1 MPSPVLRVAVVGI
14 GEVALNTHLP
24 NLALCSHWFKVVALV
39 DVSEGALAHA
49 GAKFGIERLY
59 TSLAALLDEADD
71 VDLVMVM
78 SANEYHV
85 QHTTAALR
93 AGKHVFVEKPMALS
107 LAGADEIA
115 RVQRETGKVVFVGYM
130 RRYAA
135 AYLRVKALVEATG
148 RENINYVRVRD
159 LIGKNEYFVGQSGA
173 FPLKFTDA
181 PAAAVAERAA
191 LSDTMVRQ
199 AIGDKRAANALDR
212 ESWALL
218 TSLSSHDISAMREL
232 IGMPERV
239 VGASR
244 SPDSQFIWVM
254 FQYPGFVAYYEV
266 GIDNVK
272 LFDAHIEVY
281 TTSQRIK
288 VTYDTPYVKGLPI
301 TATVLSTKD
310 NGDFSE
316 ETLRPTYEDAF
327 TLEYR
332 ELYAAIVD
340 GAPVKTGPAD
350 SRDDLVI
357 FKMVMDALV

>member
-1 MPSPVLRVAVVGI
+1 MASPVLRVAVVGI

-39 DVSEGALAHA
+39 DVSPGALAHA
-49 GAKFGIERLY
+49 GAKFGVERLY
-59 TSLAALLDEADD
+59 TSLDALLAEAGDI
-71 VDLVMVM
+71 DLVMVM

-85 QHTTAALR
+85 EHTTAALR

-107 LAGADEIA
+107 LEGADAIEAA
-115 RVQRETGKVVFVGYM
+115 RVQSGRVVFVGYM
-130 RRYAA
+130 RRYAE
-135 AYLRVKALVEATG
+135 AYLRVKDLVAAAG

-159 LIGKNEYFVGQSGA
+159 LIGKNEHFVSQSGA

-181 PAAAVAERAA
+181 PPSAVAERATR
-191 LSDTMVRQ
+191 SDAMLRE
-199 AIGDKRAANALDR
+199 AIGKRADNPLDR
-212 ESWALL
+212 ETWALL
-218 TSLSSHDISAMREL
+218 TSLASHDISAMREL

-281 TTSQRIK
+281 TTDRRIK

-301 TATVLSTKD
+301 TATVLSTKP

-316 ETLRPTYEDAF
+316 EVLRPTYEDAF

-332 ELYAAIVD
+332 QLYAAVVH
-340 GAPVKTGPAD
+340 GAPVKTSPLD

-357 FKMVMDALV
+357 FKMIMDAL